1 MRLFPFVRGGT
12 LHTAIPAGPQSW
24 QPLSRRKEE
33 AIKKRN
39 EETVTHKM
47 QIVMMLDG
55 EMVRGMSLGVGGWL
69 ETKARK

>member
-33 AIKKRN
+33 AIKKKKRRDGDTQN
-39 EETVTHKM
+39 ADCDDAMSWEKRWSEEC
-47 QIVMMLDG
+47 
-55 EMVRGMSLGVGGWL
+55 GWL